1 MKPGRDRKN
10 DSKHHWDGGCK
21 ATGMEP
27 RIGVPLDG
35 SRPIQEVLPG
45 VLTSLSASELD
56 TAQHVVK
63 EYED

>member
-45 VLTSLSASELD
+45 VPHL
-56 TAQHVVK
+56 
-63 EYED
+63 